1 MVHAETKRLIVR
13 VVSDTVIVS
22 LLHLCYFIIS
32 AAAGFSRLRIFC
44 DDDSLRYP
52 YKSDTVTIVGC
63 AFYAYLLPVLTVI
76 VLEVLLAVYNRY
88 TLHHRVWKM
97 MAFLMYNFVITFL
110 MAAGVCLM
118 LTNLIKYTLGR
129 PRPHFW
135 DVCQPDVCPT
145 RTGVAA
151 SYTCR
156 GTNKDALDDLFKS
169 FVSGHSSL
177 AAVGSTYAVL
187 YLQERLHLTM
197 APMVRP
203 LIQVVYVS
211 SAAYIAMS
219 RYADHKH
226 HPWDII
232 AGVLLG
238 SFIAFVLV
246 QIDIRLRNNIDG
258 S

>member
-156 GTNKDALDDLFKS
+156 GTNKDALDDLLF
-169 FVSGHSSL
+169 
-177 AAVGSTYAVL
+177 
-187 YLQERLHLTM
+187 LHRFGK
-197 APMVRP
+197 RP
-203 LIQVVYVS
+203 LVDVHFSWFRCILHIN
-211 SAAYIAMS
+211 A
-219 RYADHKH
+219 
-226 HPWDII
+226 
-232 AGVLLG
+232 
-238 SFIAFVLV
+238 
-246 QIDIRLRNNIDG
+246 
-258 S
+258 